1 MGNINKRVQKHRCKV
16 MLALSV
22 IIVTA
27 LTAHFWITKSV
38 QIAQDSDRYY
48 PLAIQENSKSYL
60 GSLLFAS
67 REMHFDNALKSIKIE
82 PNIPKGIIIHP
93 QETLRLTAVGVF
105 ATWEQQINAYWSLL
119 RGTSSESLHNCN
131 GSRSC
136 LYTAGNTLETVRIR
150 AESDGKS
157 DEVTVK
163 IEEAL
168 NSVFV
173 DELPGWAASSIA
185 ELNQLGI
192 IRGYDDGR
200 YGAADVLTRSQVIT
214 LLYRI
219 LLHANLENSLIDC
232 NVISSRVPE
241 NHYAYLPLCLFH
253 ANGWEAGWNFNPDDQ
268 ISRGETAA
276 YINRV
281 FGPAFM
287 NALNTMQG
295 AIYIDGQIFSDVP
308 TDHEYFYDTGV
319 ANKAV
324 IMTGNPDGTFGV
336 DRTLNRAEAATVI
349 YRILNQVETYRI
361 RSL

>member
-1 MGNINKRVQKHRCKV
+1 M
-16 MLALSV
+16 MLALAA
-22 IIVTA
+22 ITVTA

-38 QIAQDSDRYY
+38 QLAQNDDRYY
-48 PLAIQENSKSYL
+48 PLAVNENGQSYL

-82 PNIPKGIIIHP
+82 PNIPGGIIVNP
-93 QETLRLTAVGVF
+93 KETVRLTAVGVF
-105 ATWEQQINAYWSLL
+105 ATWEQHINAYWSLL
-119 RGTSSESLHNCN
+119 RGSSSESLHNCN
-131 GSRSC
+131 RSRVCS
-136 LYTAGNTLETVRIR
+136 YTAGSTPETIRIR
-150 AESDGKS
+150 AEADGKS

-163 IEEAL
+163 VELARNNL
-168 NSVFV
+168 FV
-173 DELPGWAASSIA
+173 DELPGWAASSIS

-192 IRGYDDGR
+192 IRGYDNGR

-219 LLHANLENSLIDC
+219 LLHADLEDEPDTCGS
-232 NVISSRVPE
+232 ISSKVPE
-241 NHYAYLPLCLFH
+241 GHYAYLPLCLFH
-253 ANGWEAGWNFNPDDQ
+253 ANGWETEWSFNPDDH

-295 AIYIDGQIFSDVP
+295 SIYIDGQIFSDVP
-308 TDHEYFYDTGV
+308 TDHNYFYDTGV
-319 ANKAV
+319 TNKAV

-336 DRTLNRAEAATVI
+336 NRTLNRAEAATVI
-349 YRILNQVETYRI
+349 HRILNQINTYRI
-361 RSL
+361 LSL